1 MNIDL
6 SFHYP
11 AELMNLLVDTIPLLN
26 RGKKD
31 VFLFFRGAGVAD
43 SLMQAPHTQWKNNK
57 DSIGKHE
64 IVRQVLTKLNERGEA
79 CLRERREVVKR
90 VVEFESYSACWPAD
104 ELKAR
109 GLVAE
114 IQKVVNVKDSFT
126 RMNKEREAE
135 RKVRMDK
142 VDDERTQIQ
151 KKQKAIASLRGELF
165 ALFAET
171 DRQKRGKALEGI
183 LNRLFE
189 TYGILVR
196 EALALTGDAGEGIVE
211 QIDGVVEMDGHL
223 YFVEM
228 KWWEAPLG
236 VPEVSQHLVR
246 VYGRAEAR
254 AIIISASDYTAPAI
268 TTCKDALHQK
278 VVVLCTLQEIVVLL
292 ERSGDLTQFFK
303 DKTHAAQIDKNPFR
317 EMRA

>member
-31 VFLFFRGAGVAD
+31 VFLFFRGAGVAN
-43 SLMQAPHTQWKNNK
+43 SLMQAPHTQWRSNK

-79 CLRERREVVKR
+79 CLRERREIVKR

-142 VDDERTQIQ
+142 VDDERNRIQ
-151 KKQKAIASLRGELF
+151 KKQQAIAALRSELF
-165 ALFAET
+165 ALFGET
-171 DRQKRGKALEGI
+171 DRHKRGKALEGI

-196 EALALTGDAGEGIVE
+196 EAFTLTGQGGEGIVE

-228 KWWEAPLG
+228 KWWDSPLG
-236 VPEVSQHLVR
+236 VPEISQHMMR
-246 VYGRAEAR
+246 VMFRAESR
-254 AIIISASDYTAPAI
+254 AIIISASQFTGPAI
-268 TTCKDALHQK
+268 TTCKEALQQK
-278 VVVLCTLQEIVVLL
+278 VVVLCTLQELVVLL
-292 ERSGDLTQFFK
+292 ERAGDLKQFFK
-303 DKTHAAQIDKNPFR
+303 NKAHSAQIDKNPFCETR
-317 EMRA
+317 S

>member
-11 AELMNLLVDTIPLLN
+11 AELMNLLVNTIPLLN

-31 VFLFFRGAGVAD
+31 VFLFFRGAGVAN
-43 SLMQAPHTQWKNNK
+43 SLMQAPHTQWRSNK

-79 CLRERREVVKR
+79 CLRERREIVKR

-142 VDDERTQIQ
+142 VDDERNRIQ
-151 KKQKAIASLRGELF
+151 KKQQAIAALRSELF
-165 ALFAET
+165 ALFGET
-171 DRQKRGKALEGI
+171 DRHKRGKALEGI

-196 EALALTGDAGEGIVE
+196 EAFTLTGQGGEGIVE

-228 KWWEAPLG
+228 KWWDSPLG
-236 VPEVSQHLVR
+236 VPEISQHMMR
-246 VYGRAEAR
+246 VMFRAESR
-254 AIIISASDYTAPAI
+254 AIIISASQFTGPAI
-268 TTCKDALHQK
+268 TTCKEALQQK
-278 VVVLCTLQEIVVLL
+278 VVVLCTLQELVVLL
-292 ERSGDLTQFFK
+292 ERAGDLKQFFK
-303 DKTHAAQIDKNPFR
+303 NKAHSAQIDKNPFCETR
-317 EMRA
+317 S

>member
-43 SLMQAPHTQWKNNK
+43 SLMQAPHTQWKSNK

-79 CLRERREVVKR
+79 SLRERREVVKR

-142 VDDERTQIQ
+142 VDDERNRIQ
-151 KKQKAIASLRGELF
+151 KKHQAIAALRGELF
-165 ALFAET
+165 SLFAEI
-171 DRQKRGKALEGI
+171 DRWRRGKALEGI

-196 EALALTGDAGEGIVE
+196 EAFTLTGSEGEGIVE

-228 KWWEAPLG
+228 KWWDSPLG
-236 VPEVSQHLVR
+236 VPEVSQHMMR
-246 VYGRAEAR
+246 VMFRAESR
-254 AIIISASDYTAPAI
+254 AIIISASQFTGPAI
-268 TTCKDALHQK
+268 ATCKEALQQK
-278 VVVLCTLQEIVVLL
+278 VVVLCTLQELVALL
-292 ERSGDLTQFFK
+292 EREGDL
-303 DKTHAAQIDKNPFR
+303 KTFLTKKAHSAQIDKNPFC
-317 EMRA
+317 EARA